1 VALAKLELERE
12 LGVAYLRREK
22 GERSLEKEW
31 GAGL

>member
-12 LGVAYLRREK
+12 LGAQLRRER

-31 GAGL
+31 GARL